1 VSRIPA
7 TTLVRLAPDR
17 AAAELAAEA
26 GPEWTRRFLDAL
38 EREVRTAPL
47 ERLCA
52 TWDLSGAAAAR
63 LFGVSRQAFAKWL
76 ESGPPPERSAAVADL
91 DAATELLVRHVKR
104 ERIPAVVR
112 RPASRLQGRSLL
124 ELAQQGRT
132 AEVRDAVREMFDLRR
147 VQP

>member
-1 VSRIPA
+1 MPA
-7 TTLVRLAPDR
+7 TLLRLAPDR

-38 EREVRTAPL
+38 EREVRVTPL
-47 ERLCA
+47 QRLCA

-76 ESGPPPERSAAVADL
+76 DAGPPPERAAAVADL
-91 DAATELLVRHVKR
+91 DAATELLMRHLKR

-112 RPASRLQGRSLL
+112 RPASRLHGRSLL
-124 ELAQQGRT
+124 ELAQEGAT
-132 AEVRDAVREMFDLRR
+132 SEVREAVREMFDLRR